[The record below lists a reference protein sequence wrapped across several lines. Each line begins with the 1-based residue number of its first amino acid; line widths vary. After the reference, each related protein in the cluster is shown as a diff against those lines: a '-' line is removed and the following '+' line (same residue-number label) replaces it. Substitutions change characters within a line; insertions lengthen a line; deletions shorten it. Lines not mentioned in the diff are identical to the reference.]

1 MAETLLPFQKTQYE
15 FVKYIRD
22 PENNAAPSNIE
33 KRRME
38 MYRELVFNN
47 IEDFL
52 ASNFP
57 VLRKITENDRWEVMV
72 SSFIARHNSKSP
84 YFLDIPK
91 EFLSYLQ
98 NEREESEDDFPFLLD
113 LAHYEWVEM
122 AVSLSQH
129 EIPYHDEIFDQDPL
143 PHVAAVSDT
152 AQVLAYRYPVQKIS
166 PDFLPQLPSD
176 QPTFLVVYRNRDDEV
191 TFLEL
196 NPVTHRLLRLMEDQR
211 GNTSKQLLNLIVE
224 ELNHPNPSVVLNG
237 GKEVLCDLAKRG
249 VIYKSLI

>member
-1 MAETLLPFQKTQYE
+1 MPETLLPFQNTQYE

-22 PENNAAPSNIE
+22 PENNAMPSNIE

-57 VLRKITENDRWEVMV
+57 VLRKITENDRWEPMV
-72 SSFIARHNSKSP
+72 SGFLAHHNSKSP
-84 YFLDIPK
+84 YFLHIPK

-98 NEREESEDDFPFLLD
+98 NEREENENDFRFLLD

-122 AVSLSQH
+122 AVSFSQH
-129 EIPYHDEIFDQDPL
+129 EIPHHDEIFEQDPL
-143 PHVAAVSDT
+143 PHVAVVSDT
-152 AQVLAYRYPVQKIS
+152 AQVLAYRFPVQKIS
-166 PDFLPQLPSD
+166 PDYLPQTAPD
-176 QPTFLVVYRNRDDEV
+176 QPTFLVVYRNGDDEV

-196 NPVTHRLLRLMEDQR
+196 NSVTHRLLRLMQDQR
-211 GNTSKQLLNLIVE
+211 GKTSERLLNLIVE
-224 ELNHPNPSVVLNG
+224 ELHHPNPGVVLNG
-237 GKEVLCDLAKRG
+237 GKEVLCDLAKRR
-249 VIYKSLI
+249 VIHRA